1 MLNGDKPRL
10 ITLDLSLVFILLQ
23 AYTTNGVEYQR
34 NGTLGAS
41 SPPAMAQQLYILS
54 GCQGAPK

>member
-10 ITLDLSLVFILLQ
+10 ITLVLSLVFILHQ

-41 SPPAMAQQLYILS
+41 SPPAMPHQLYILN
-54 GCQGAPK
+54 GR

>member
-1 MLNGDKPRL
+1 MLNGDKPKL
-10 ITLDLSLVFILLQ
+10 ITLDLSLVFILHQ

-41 SPPAMAQQLYILS
+41 SPPAMPQQLYILN
-54 GCQGAPK
+54 GRQGALK

>member
-10 ITLDLSLVFILLQ
+10 ITLVLSLVFILHQ
-23 AYTTNGVEYQR
+23 AYTTKGVEYQR
-34 NGTLGAS
+34 NGTLGSS
-41 SPPAMAQQLYILS
+41 SPPAMPQQLYILN

>member
-10 ITLDLSLVFILLQ
+10 ITLVLSLVFILHQ
-23 AYTTNGVEYQR
+23 AYTTKGVEYQR